1 MSSDAPG
8 RPFCYRCHKPEVT
21 CICDSITPVHNTTKV
36 WLVQHPRERFHP
48 IGTARIARLGLS
60 NFSQTITHTACDEAP
75 KDLPADAVLLYPG
88 KDVPTLAE
96 LAELAELAPAER
108 PSTLVAIDGTW
119 NHARTVFRDNKWLH
133 KLPRYGLVPS
143 APSRYRLRE
152 EPAVHC
158 LSTVEAIVQ
167 ALSVLEPGTAN
178 LDGLLR
184 SFETMIDE
192 QLAII
197 QRRSAGRRTRKSPRT
212 RRGIP
217 QAIIDE
223 PERVV
228 VVSGESAP
236 RGDDPSSPFLAVQWV
251 ASRGL
256 LSATDDDHFEEFSCP
271 PANRF
276 PNDFHCRD
284 MGLSA
289 EQLEQSGSQQELK
302 DAWLEYTRKDDI
314 IVSWNEGALILL
326 SQAIAP
332 PSQSIHL
339 KSAYC
344 SHHKGKTGSLSS
356 LAARLSLQI
365 PAVCGAGR
373 AGVAVAESI
382 AVLRH
387 MRSAQEGAT

>member
-1 MSSDAPG
+1 VSTDVPA
-8 RPFCYRCHKPEVT
+8 RPFCYRCHKPQVT
-21 CICDSITPVHNTTKV
+21 CICDSITTVNNTTKV

-60 NFSQTITHTACDEAP
+60 NFSQTITHAARDDAP
-75 KDLPADAVLLYPG
+75 KDFPADAVLLYPG

-96 LAELAELAPAER
+96 LAPAKR

-119 NHARTVFRDNKWLH
+119 HHARTVFRDNKWLH
-133 KLPRYGLVPS
+133 KLPRYGLQPT

-158 LSTVEAIVQ
+158 LSTIEAIVQ
-167 ALSVLEPGTAN
+167 ALSVLEPDTAN

-197 QRRSAGRRTRKSPRT
+197 QQRSAGHRTRKSPKT
-212 RRGIP
+212 RRGIS

-236 RGDDPSSPFLAVQWV
+236 RGDDPSSPFFALQWV

-256 LSATDDDHFEEFSCP
+256 LSATDDNNFEEFSCP
-271 PANRF
+271 PVDRF
-276 PNDFHCRD
+276 PNDCLRRD
-284 MGLSA
+284 MGLSE
-289 EQLEQSGSQQELK
+289 EQLKRSGSQQQLK
-302 DAWLEYTRKDDI
+302 DAWLDYTRKDDI
-314 IVSWNEGALILL
+314 IVSWNEVALTLL
-326 SQAIAP
+326 KQAIAT
-332 PSQSIHL
+332 PSQIMHL

-344 SHHKGKTGSLSS
+344 SHHKGKSGSLSS
-356 LAARLSLQI
+356 LTARLGLQV
-365 PAVCGAGR
+365 PAVFGAGR

-387 MRSAQEGAT
+387 MRSAAMSS

>member
-1 MSSDAPG
+1 MWSNAPG
-8 RPFCYRCHKPEVT
+8 RPFCYRCHKPQVT
-21 CICDSITPVHNTTKV
+21 CICDYISPVYNTTKV

-60 NFSQTITHTACDEAP
+60 NFSQTITHSACDDAP
-75 KDLPADAVLLYPG
+75 KHLPADAVLLFPG

-96 LAELAELAPAER
+96 LGPAER

-119 NHARTVFRDNKWLH
+119 NHARTMFRDNRWLQ
-133 KLPRYGLVPS
+133 KLPRYGLVPT

-152 EPAVHC
+152 EPEVHC
-158 LSTVEAIVQ
+158 LSTIEAIVQ

-197 QRRSAGRRTRKSPRT
+197 RQRSAGHRTRKSPNY

-228 VVSGESAP
+228 VVSGEAAP
-236 RGDDPSSPFLAVQWV
+236 RGDDPSSPYLALQWV

-256 LSATDDDHFEEFSCP
+256 LPETSDDNFEEFSCP
-271 PANRF
+271 PADRF
-276 PNDFHCRD
+276 PNDCLRRE
-284 MGLSA
+284 MGL
-289 EQLEQSGSQQELK
+289 EEERLEQSGSQQDLK
-302 DAWLEYTRKDDI
+302 DAWLEYTCKDDI
-314 IVSWNEGALILL
+314 IVSWNEAALTLL
-326 SQAIAP
+326 ARAIAT
-332 PSQSIHL
+332 SSHSMHL

-344 SHHKGKTGSLSS
+344 SHHKGKSGSLSS
-356 LAARLSLQI
+356 LTARLGLQV

-387 MRSAQEGAT
+387 MRSAAISS

>member
-1 MSSDAPG
+1 MLSDAPG
-8 RPFCYRCHKPEVT
+8 RPFCYRCHKPQVT
-21 CICDSITPVHNTTKV
+21 CICDSISPVNNTTKV

-60 NFSQTITHTACDEAP
+60 NFAQTITHRARDEAP
-75 KDLPADAVLLYPG
+75 EHLPADAALLFPG
-88 KDVPTLAE
+88 EGVPTLAE
-96 LAELAELAPAER
+96 LAPTER

-119 NHARTVFRDNKWLH
+119 HHARTVFRDNPWLQ
-133 KLPRYGLVPS
+133 KLPRYGLEPA

-152 EPAVHC
+152 EPAAHC
-158 LSTVEAIVQ
+158 LSTIEAIVQ
-167 ALSVLEPGTAN
+167 ALSVLEPDTPS

-197 QRRSAGRRTRKSPRT
+197 AQRSAGHRTRRSPRS

-217 QAIIDE
+217 QAILDE

-236 RGDDPSSPFLAVQWV
+236 RGNDPSSPRFALQWV

-256 LSATDDDHFEEFSCP
+256 LPAASDDSFEQFSCP
-271 PANRF
+271 PVDRF
-276 PNDFHCRD
+276 PNDRHCLD
-284 MGLSA
+284 MGLSE
-289 EQLEQSGSQQELK
+289 EQLKQSGSQQELK
-302 DAWLEYTRKDDI
+302 EAWLEYTRKDDI
-314 IVSWNEGALILL
+314 IVSWNDGPLALLAR
-326 SQAIAP
+326 AIAE
-332 PSQSIHL
+332 PSQTLHL

-344 SHHKGKTGSLSS
+344 SHNKSKSGSLSS
-356 LAARLSLQI
+356 LAARLGLQV
-365 PAVCGAGR
+365 PEVGGSGR
-373 AGVAVAESI
+373 AAVAVAESI

-387 MRSAQEGAT
+387 MRSAAMSS

>member
-8 RPFCYRCHKPEVT
+8 RPFCYRCHKPRVT
-21 CICDSITPVHNTTKV
+21 CICDYISPVNNTTKV

-60 NFSQTITHTACDEAP
+60 NFSQTITHTARDDAP
-75 KDLPADAVLLYPG
+75 KHLPADAVLLFPG
-88 KDVPTLAE
+88 KDVPT
-96 LAELAELAPAER
+96 LAELAPAER

-119 NHARTVFRDNKWLH
+119 HHARTMFRDNKWLH
-133 KLPRYGLVPS
+133 KLPRYGLVPT

-158 LSTVEAIVQ
+158 LSTIEAIVQ
-167 ALSVLEPGTAN
+167 ALSVLEPDTAN

-197 QRRSAGRRTRKSPRT
+197 QQRSAGHRTRKSPNT
-212 RRGIP
+212 RHGIP

-236 RGDDPSSPFLAVQWV
+236 RGDDPSSPFFALQWV

-256 LSATDDDHFEEFSCP
+256 LSAANDDNFEAFSCP
-271 PANRF
+271 PVDRF
-276 PNDFHCRD
+276 PNECHRQD
-284 MGLSA
+284 MGLDE
-289 EQLEQSGSQQELK
+289 EQLEQSGSQQQLK

-314 IVSWNEGALILL
+314 IVSWNEGALRLL
-326 SQAIAP
+326 ERAIAT
-332 PSQSIHL
+332 PSQIMHL

-344 SHHKGKTGSLSS
+344 SHHKGKSGSLSS
-356 LAARLSLQI
+356 LAARLGLQV
-365 PAVCGAGR
+365 PAVVGAGR

-387 MRSAQEGAT
+387 MRSPEGAE